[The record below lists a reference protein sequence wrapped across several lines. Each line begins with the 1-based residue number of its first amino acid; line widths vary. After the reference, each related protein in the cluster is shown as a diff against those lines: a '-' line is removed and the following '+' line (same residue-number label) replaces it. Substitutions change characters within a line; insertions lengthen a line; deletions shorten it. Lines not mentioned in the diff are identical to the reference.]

1 LWGAICAAGALI
13 ALTSIGV
20 TAIIAGLCVGIS
32 IFFLLLAARLPFL
45 SAIPSAVYGYAATAA
60 LFLLGA
66 AAYGE
71 GPAGIVKVAA
81 AVGGSLIIRKPP
93 GHTSAQGTR

>member
-1 LWGAICAAGALI
+1 LRRHSIIVLI
-13 ALTSIGV
+13 
-20 TAIIAGLCVGIS
+20 
-32 IFFLLLAARLPFL
+32 LAAKLPFL

-81 AVGGSLIIRKPP
+81 AVVVSLIIGNTLGYASEKVT
-93 GHTSAQGTR
+93 GAVVKT